1 MAGSSS
7 FHQSSQGAESKLNGR
22 YQESEGLPHKR
33 KRPLHDETFS
43 SGSPSSCV
51 GPQPRKRISF
61 GDPCRSPRSE
71 QTVTVLLPNSTRVVF
86 SPPSEACPT
95 FLHTFLSLAK
105 RKAQDKLG
113 EAVSERT
120 RSIQW
125 GPQIW
130 LEDCQGKRIT
140 GDDALRKALTYP
152 TVLLQVNF
160 SDTFWAKPQLCL
172 HESQL
177 PYCFSRS

>member
-1 MAGSSS
+1 MTVLNRMAGSSS
-7 FHQSSQGAESKLNGR
+7 FQQSSQGAESKVTGR

-33 KRPLHDETFS
+33 KRPLHDEIFS

-71 QTVTVLLPNSTRVVF
+71 QTVTVLLPNSTQVVF
-86 SPPSEACPT
+86 SPPSNACPN
-95 FLHTFLSLAK
+95 FLHTFISLAQ

-113 EAVSERT
+113 ELVSEGT
-120 RSIQW
+120 RNIQW

-130 LEDCQGKRIT
+130 LEDYQGKRIT
-140 GDDALRKALTYP
+140 GDDALRKALTHP
-152 TVLLQVNF
+152 TVLLQVNLP
-160 SDTFWAKPQLCL
+160 DTLWAKSPLYI
-172 HESQL
+172 SV
-177 PYCFSRS
+177 